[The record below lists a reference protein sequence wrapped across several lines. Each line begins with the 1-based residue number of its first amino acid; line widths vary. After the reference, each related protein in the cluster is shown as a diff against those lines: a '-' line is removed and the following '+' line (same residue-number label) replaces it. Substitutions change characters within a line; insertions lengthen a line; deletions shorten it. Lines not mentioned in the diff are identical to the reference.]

1 MIRHAFK
8 MIWNRKKRNFLLMS
22 EIFFSFIVLFAV
34 AAMAISSTV
43 KYLKPLGFSHDNV
56 WVLSVGQYEVSSE
69 LSESERREIISQM
82 NQELLSCSEVRKV
95 SWSSFNHPYRP
106 ARIGTYL
113 NFEGQKYSVDYFMVD
128 DDFADVMNLRL
139 LQGRW
144 FSREDDASPMKPIVV
159 NRQLKEELFGDVS
172 PVGYVHA
179 EETKEYVVVGVVD
192 DYRYGGEFEEHGP
205 GFFERHVLADTAS
218 ELPDIA
224 LISVRE
230 RTGVMYEERITKRL
244 SSIAQGWPLQ
254 MKTLSDWRAAYIK
267 EYMFTLIIMGTVAGF
282 LVFNVALGLF
292 GVLWYSISRRRG
304 EIGLRR
310 AVGADGR
317 QVSKQIL
324 GEALVMSTFAVIVGV
339 FIAVQV
345 PILDL
350 VAGIENTIYVFAI
363 ACSAGLI
370 YLIVSVCALY
380 PSWLAARIQPAA
392 ALHDE

>member
-1 MIRHAFK
+1 
-8 MIWNRKKRNFLLMS
+8 MS
-22 EIFFSFIVLFAV
+22 
-34 AAMAISSTV
+34 
-43 KYLKPLGFSHDNV
+43 
-56 WVLSVGQYEVSSE
+56 
-69 LSESERREIISQM
+69 
-82 NQELLSCSEVRKV
+82 
-95 SWSSFNHPYRP
+95 
-106 ARIGTYL
+106 
-113 NFEGQKYSVDYFMVD
+113 
-128 DDFADVMNLRL
+128 
-139 LQGRW
+139 
-144 FSREDDASPMKPIVV
+144 PIVV
-159 NRQLKEELFGDVS
+159 NRRLKEELFGDVS

-179 EETKEYVVVGVVD
+179 EESKEYVIVGVVD
-192 DYRYGGEFEEHGP
+192 NYRYSGEFEEHRP

-218 ELPDIA
+218 ELPDIG
-224 LISVRE
+224 LLSVSEGAGIRF
-230 RTGVMYEERITKRL
+230 EERITKRL
-244 SSIAQGWPLQ
+244 SSIAQGWSLKI
-254 MKTLSDWRAAYIK
+254 KTLSDWRATYIK
-267 EYMFTLIIMGTVAGF
+267 EYMFTLIIMGIVAGF

-324 GEALVMSTFAVIVGV
+324 GEALVMATFAVIIGA
-339 FIAVQV
+339 FIAIQV

-350 VAGIENTIYVFAI
+350 VAGIENTIYFFAI

>member
-8 MIWNRKKRNFLLMS
+8 LIWNRKKRNFLLMS
-22 EIFFSFIVLFAV
+22 EIFFSFIVLVAV
-34 AAMAISSTV
+34 AVMAISSAV
-43 KYLKPLGFSHDNV
+43 KYLKPIGFSCDNV
-56 WVLSVGQYEVSSE
+56 WALEIGHRSIETEVSE
-69 LSESERREIISQM
+69 TERRETILQIH
-82 NQELLSCSEVRKV
+82 QELLSCNEVRKV
-95 SWSSFNHPYRP
+95 SWTSFNHPYRP
-106 ARIGTYL
+106 ARYGTRL
-113 NFEGQKYSVDYFMVD
+113 NWEGQEYSVDYFMAD
-128 DDFADVMNLRL
+128 DDFADVMDLSL
-139 LQGRW
+139 LEGRW
-144 FSREDDASPMKPIVV
+144 FSREDDASAMKPIVV
-159 NRQLKEELFGDVS
+159 NRRLKEEFFGNDS

-179 EETKEYVVVGVVD
+179 EKSKEYVIVGVVD
-192 DYRYGGEFEEHGP
+192 DYRYSGEFEEHRA

-218 ELPDIA
+218 ELPDIG

-230 RTGVMYEERITKRL
+230 GTGVMYEERITKRL
-244 SSIAQGWPLQ
+244 SSIAQGWPLK
-254 MKTLSDWRAAYIK
+254 MKTLTDWRTAYIK

-324 GEALVMSTFAVIVGV
+324 GEALVMATFAVIIGA
-339 FIAVQV
+339 FIAIQV

-350 VAGIENTIYVFAI
+350 VAGIENSVYVFAM

-370 YLIVSVCALY
+370 YLIVSICALY